1 MPLPPLAPGTACCP
15 NCGNVY
21 RLPDA
26 SRETFRPTAP
36 IVAVRLDHCISCGA
50 ELPQVC
56 DFGRF
61 DGIKHMSAPRFTQLL
76 ARLRQAFS

>member
-1 MPLPPLAPGTACCP
+1 MPLPPGSACCP

-26 SRETFRPTAP
+26 SRETFQPSAP
-36 IVAVRLDHCISCGA
+36 IAAFHLDHCISCGA
-50 ELPQVC
+50 ELPQVR

-61 DGIKHMSAPRFTQLL
+61 DGIKRMSAPRFAQLL
-76 ARLRQAFS
+76 ARLRKTF

>member
-1 MPLPPLAPGTACCP
+1 MPLPPGSACCP

-26 SRETFRPTAP
+26 SHETFQPSAP
-36 IVAVRLDHCISCGA
+36 IAAFHLDHCISCGA
-50 ELPQVC
+50 KLPQVR

-61 DGIKHMSAPRFTQLL
+61 DGIKRMSAPRFAQLL
-76 ARLRQAFS
+76 ARLRKAF

>member
-1 MPLPPLAPGTACCP
+1 MPLPPGSACCP

-26 SRETFRPTAP
+26 SRETFQPSTP
-36 IVAVRLDHCISCGA
+36 IAAFHLDHCISCGA
-50 ELPQVC
+50 ELPQVR

-61 DGIKHMSAPRFTQLL
+61 DGIKRMSAPRFAQLL
-76 ARLRQAFS
+76 ARLRKAF

>member
-1 MPLPPLAPGTACCP
+1 MPLPPLAPGSACCP

-26 SRETFRPTAP
+26 SRETFQPSAP
-36 IVAVRLDHCISCGA
+36 IASFHLDHCISCGA
-50 ELPQVC
+50 ELPQVR

-61 DGIKHMSAPRFTQLL
+61 DGIKRMSAPRFEQLL
-76 ARLRQAFS
+76 ARLRQSF